1 MKLFKGGVHPP
12 EEKELTRARPIENFP
27 LSSLYVV
34 MIQQHLGGP
43 AKAIVRQGDIVGKG
57 QPLSEPLGY
66 VSVPVHAP
74 TSGKV
79 KEISKKIHPA
89 TGLPGPCIVI
99 EADGRDEWAEGLPFS
114 RDPFSMEKDDLLEAV
129 RDAGIVGMGG
139 ATFPTH
145 VKLSPPRE
153 KTIDTLIING
163 VECEPYLSADH
174 RLMLEEPDK
183 VLNGTKVAMMILGV
197 KRAILAIEANKPDAL
212 RIMREKAPGEIQ
224 VESLDVK
231 YPQGAEKQ
239 LIRALTKREVPSG
252 GLPMDV
258 GTVVQNVGT
267 CAAIW
272 DACSRGIPLVERI
285 TTVTGR
291 GVANPKNI
299 RVRIGTLLKEVIQ
312 FCGGTNDAAKII
324 FGGPMM
330 GIAQFTQEIPIMKGT
345 SGILVLTEKETDISE
360 YSSCISCGRCVEA
373 CPMGLLPS
381 TLSKLGERG
390 MWERSLEND
399 LMDCIECGCCTYVC
413 PAGRPIVHF
422 IRHLK
427 ALSRTSGAKSTG
439 GMK

>member
-1 MKLFKGGVHPP
+1 MTFKGGIHPP
-12 EEKELTRARPIENFP
+12 EEKDLTQGRAVENFP
-27 LSSLYVV
+27 LSSLYYV
-34 MIQQHLGGP
+34 MIQQHLGAP
-43 AKAIVRQGDIVGKG
+43 AKAVVKQGDIVRKG
-57 QPLSEPLGY
+57 QVLSEPLGY

-74 TSGKV
+74 TSGKI
-79 KEISKKIHPA
+79 KEVSKKIHPV
-89 TGLPGPCIVI
+89 TGLPGPCIII
-99 EADGRDEWAEGLPFS
+99 EADGRDEWVEGLPFS

-129 RDAGIVGMGG
+129 RAAGVVGMGG

-153 KTIDTLIING
+153 KPIDTFIING

-183 VLNGTKVAMMILGV
+183 VLGGASVAMRILGV
-197 KRAILAIEANKPDAL
+197 DRAILAIEANKPDAL
-212 RIMREKAPGEIQ
+212 RLMEEKAPRGIR
-224 VESLDVK
+224 VESLKVK

-239 LIRALTKREVPSG
+239 LIKALTKREVPSG

-258 GTVVQNVGT
+258 GTVVQNAGT

-272 DACSRGIPLVERI
+272 DACSKGVPLIERI

-291 GVANPKNI
+291 VVANPKNI

-345 SGILVLTEKETDISE
+345 SGILVLTEKETDISDF
-360 YSSCISCGRCVEA
+360 SACISCGRCVEA
-373 CPMGLLPS
+373 CPMGLIPS
-381 TLSKLGERG
+381 TLSKLGEKG
-390 MWERSLEND
+390 MWERSLQND

-427 ALSRTSGAKSTG
+427 ALSRAAGAKSKG
-439 GMK
+439 A

>member
-1 MKLFKGGVHPP
+1 MKMFRGGIHPP
-12 EEKELTRARPIENFP
+12 EEKESTRAKAIEDFP
-27 LSSLYVV
+27 LSTLYSV
-34 MIQQHLGGP
+34 MLQQHLGGP
-43 AKAIVRQGDIVGKG
+43 AKVIVGQGDIVRKG

-74 TSGKV
+74 TSGKI
-79 KEISKKIHPA
+79 KEIAKKIHPV
-89 TGLPGPCIVI
+89 TGTLSPCII
-99 EADGRDEWAEGLPFS
+99 MEADGRDEWVEGLPCS
-114 RDPFSMEKDDLLEAV
+114 RDPFIMERDELLEAI
-129 RDAGIVGMGG
+129 RAAGIVGMGG

-145 VKLSPPRE
+145 VKLSPPE
-153 KTIDTLIING
+153 GKPIDTFIING

-183 VLNGTKVAMMILGV
+183 VLNGARVAMKILGV
-197 KRAILAIEANKPDAL
+197 DRAILAIEANKPDAIRL
-212 RIMREKAPGEIQ
+212 MEEKAPPEIR
-224 VESLDVK
+224 VESLSVK

-239 LIRALTKREVPSG
+239 LIKAITGREIPSG

-258 GTVVQNVGT
+258 GTVVQNAGT

-272 DACSRGIPLVERI
+272 DSCSKGIPLIERI

-291 GVANPKNI
+291 GVSDPKNV

-312 FCGGTNDAAKII
+312 FCGGTNNAAKII

-330 GIAQFTQEIPIMKGT
+330 GIAQFTQEIPILKGT
-345 SGILVLTEKETDISE
+345 SGVLVLTEKETDISD
-360 YSSCISCGRCVEA
+360 YSACISCGRCVEA

-381 TLSKLGERG
+381 TLSKLGEKG
-390 MWERSLEND
+390 TWERALKND

-422 IRHLK
+422 IKHLK
-427 ALSRTSGAKSTG
+427 ALFRTAGAKSKG
-439 GMK
+439 A